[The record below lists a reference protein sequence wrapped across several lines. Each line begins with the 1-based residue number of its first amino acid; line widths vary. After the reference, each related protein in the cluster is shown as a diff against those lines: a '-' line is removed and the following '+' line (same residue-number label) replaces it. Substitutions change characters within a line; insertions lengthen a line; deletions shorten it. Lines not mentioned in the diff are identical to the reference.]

1 MNFKKVLLT
10 LSLLALGA
18 SCGSSKKEERELEE
32 REHEE
37 IQRDYVVVDASSNY
51 RPGWVEDAVVWA
63 SSTEGYDTQT
73 NRYFSFETEP
83 KSSRTVACK
92 LAKSQVNL
100 NIAGEIST
108 FIDRTLATTLE
119 GDASIDPNNPQVKA
133 LQQYVDETLVEKVV
147 SEING
152 ASTIKVY
159 WEKRQYKEDLG
170 AKKDYQAFVCS
181 VLVRMNA
188 KNLAQAVEKAATL
201 VSNQAAPSL
210 KSRVQ
215 EALKDADQKF
225 ENKN

>member
-1 MNFKKVLLT
+1 MKKLFVI
-10 LSLLALGA
+10 LSLAALFTA
-18 SCGSSKKEERELEE
+18 CGSSKKEERSLEE

-51 RPGWVEDAVVWA
+51 RPGWVEDAELWA
-63 SSTEGYDTQT
+63 NETEGHDTKA
-73 NRYFSFETEP
+73 NRYFSFETDP
-83 KSSRTVACK
+83 KTSRTAACK

-119 GDASIDPNNPQVKA
+119 GDASIDPNNPQVKD
-133 LQQYVDETLVEKVV
+133 LQQYMEESLVEKVV

-152 ASTIKVY
+152 AATIKLY

-188 KNLAQAVEKAATL
+188 KNLAEAVTKAGTL
-201 VSNQAAPSL
+201 VANRASGDL
-210 KSRVQ
+210 KARVQ
-215 EALKDADQKF
+215 EALKNADEKF
-225 ENKN
+225 ETRD